1 MQFCKSRRGKII
13 GSIGNKIALVV
24 DIAEW
29 MSLKTENLA
38 DVENFR
44 AETAASKT
52 KVTNTSSHI
61 RHFKNALSSITILN
75 SR

>member
-1 MQFCKSRRGKII
+1 MQFCKSRRGKIV
-13 GSIGNKIALVV
+13 GSIGNKIALVVV

-38 DVENFR
+38 DVENFKT
-44 AETAASKT
+44 ETAASKT

-61 RHFKNALSSITILN
+61 RHFKMHYHQ
-75 SR
+75 SRS

>member
-13 GSIGNKIALVV
+13 GSKGNKIALVV

-38 DVENFR
+38 DVGNFR
-44 AETAASKT
+44 DETAASKT

-61 RHFKNALSSITILN
+61 RHFKNALLHLLQS
-75 SR
+75 

>member
-13 GSIGNKIALVV
+13 GSKIALVV

-38 DVENFR
+38 DVVNFR
-44 AETAASKT
+44 VENAASKT
-52 KVTNTSSHI
+52 KVINTLSHI
-61 RHFKNALSSITILN
+61 RHFKNALLHLLRS
-75 SR
+75 

>member
-13 GSIGNKIALVV
+13 GSIGSKNALVVV

-38 DVENFR
+38 DVENFKT
-44 AETAASKT
+44 ETAASKT
-52 KVTNTSSHI
+52 KVINTSSHI
-61 RHFKNALSSITILN
+61 RHFKNAFLHLLRS
-75 SR
+75 